1 MKKIIGL
8 TIAFMLLI
16 GMAGIGTW
24 AYFSDVETSTGN
36 QMTAGTLDL
45 KTDDVDGVSQTLLA
59 TNMAPGDTVGPETI
73 ILKNIGSVTG
83 ATLDL
88 TFSYIENDG
97 SPNPADMSAD
107 ATAAML
113 EVTVLNYGGLSL
125 LGDDDVING
134 NGNGWKD
141 IQDLTTSDLSGQSDI
156 GASASKDFQIAV
168 QLRGVETGNDF
179 QSDGITVTMTFT
191 LNQ

>member
-1 MKKIIGL
+1 
-8 TIAFMLLI
+8 MLLI